1 MCILVKVE
9 NVKNHIKILKFTKLY
24 NNLLNCFLSPLLKL
38 YIGFITSFTCVMVQS
53 SGISFSNNF
62 SLCKSQREQVPG
74 SCSLRAHNRWKENVQ
89 LEQLLS
95 QEPHPREV
103 RGRGPARI
111 LHMGPRTAKGTMLVY
126 ISCQQPFS
134 NTPIRSVAIP
144 PDRPLLTK
152 EDGQKCY
159 GPGVIM
165 GRYYK
170 SNNHKV
176 EYQNLF

>member
-1 MCILVKVE
+1 MIKVE
-9 NVKNHIKILKFTKLY
+9 NVKNHVRILNLTKLY

-74 SCSLRAHNRWKENVQ
+74 SCSLRAHDRLKENMQ

-126 ISCQQPFS
+126 FSCQQPFS
-134 NTPIRSVAIP
+134 NTVLPY
-144 PDRPLLTK
+144 LLI
-152 EDGQKCY
+152 D
-159 GPGVIM
+159 P
-165 GRYYK
+165 
-170 SNNHKV
+170 
-176 EYQNLF
+176 F